1 LGEESDPTD
10 QWVRY
15 YERAER
21 RRKRG
26 YEDPFARQ
34 TRLLQRRER
43 FTAVILG
50 LLQVVILAASYAVLT
65 KSGH

>member
-1 LGEESDPTD
+1 MGDDGDPTD

-21 RRKRG
+21 RRKHG

-34 TRLLQRRER
+34 TRRLQRRER
-43 FTAVILG
+43 FTAAILG
-50 LLQVVILAASYAVLT
+50 LVQVLILALSYAVLT
-65 KSGH
+65 KAGR